1 MKGGMTI
8 NIMLPCGHG
17 KHPVRLRVQA
27 TEEGLQWTLVESPC
41 QALGGLAR
49 LAPCVEFLERAKKDA
64 RAAAQ
69 LRYYL
74 TRALRGRRRGQGI
87 ALALLREEIRAGPYA
102 GKGPNPLMR
111 PRPSVFTLYCGPFPR
126 PPYGQKTRRILR
138 LLLDWLR
145 EHAGVRT
152 IRQVGRLLEENRDH
166 LRPLLQSDLLS
177 EEHLRR
183 LPPARQR
190 AWRRVIELSKVA
202 DDFKFLPFNRD
213 LKPFEWDLRQ
223 VRRYR
228 RRLARVKSWFLLLKR
243 MQDDFWRKHNP

>member
-1 MKGGMTI
+1 MTVK
-8 NIMLPCGHG
+8 IMLPCGHR

-27 TEEGLQWTLVESPC
+27 TDEGLQWTLVESPC

-74 TRALRGRRRGQGI
+74 VRALRGRRRGQAI
-87 ALALLREEIRAGPYA
+87 ALALLREEVRAGPYA
-102 GKGPNPLMR
+102 GKALNR
-111 PRPSVFTLYCGPFPR
+111 PTHPVFRVYALYRAQFGNC
-126 PPYGQKTRRILR
+126 PYGRKTRRILR
-138 LLLDWLR
+138 LLLEWLR

-152 IRQVGRLLEENRDH
+152 IRQVGRLLEVDMDH
-166 LRPLLQSDLLS
+166 LRPLLQSDLLA

-183 LPPARQR
+183 LPSARQR

-202 DDFKFLPFNRD
+202 DDFKRIED
-213 LKPFEWDLRQ
+213 LKPFEWDVRR

-228 RRLARVKSWFLLLKR
+228 KRLARVKSWLLLLKR
-243 MQDDFWRKHNP
+243 IQDDFWRKYNP